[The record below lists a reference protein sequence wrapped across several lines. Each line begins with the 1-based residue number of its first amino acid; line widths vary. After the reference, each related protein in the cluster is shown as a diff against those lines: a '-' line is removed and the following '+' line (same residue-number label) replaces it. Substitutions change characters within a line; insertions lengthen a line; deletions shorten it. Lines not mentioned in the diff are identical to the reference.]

1 MGLQLEEVLKIRGV
15 DTSKNI
21 KVVRHRD
28 SRYDLGELYRL
39 GQIEIYQALQ
49 SKPVFDGAEY
59 IVSFLGVENTK
70 AQFIGVYQN
79 LGRRT
84 WGELFERPDY
94 RYSDELTDDRLWY
107 DLKLIQVM
115 SDLKDRLII
124 KWGTPSSALS
134 WVQKKLDKEIVE
146 ILPEGY
152 VKQFPGYLDFTLT
165 YSELAKLI
173 GNPEANREWRNRLS
187 SVAGVYLIVD
197 TTTGKQY
204 VGSASGKQ
212 GIWGRWETY
221 VKTKHGGNKQLRE
234 VLGNDA
240 NNIERFQFTVLRTL
254 SKTLTKREVIEIE
267 SLYKKKLSARA
278 FGLNSN

>member
-134 WVQKKLDKEIVE
+134 WVQKK
-146 ILPEGY
+146 
-152 VKQFPGYLDFTLT
+152 
-165 YSELAKLI
+165 
-173 GNPEANREWRNRLS
+173 
-187 SVAGVYLIVD
+187 
-197 TTTGKQY
+197 TG
-204 VGSASGKQ
+204 
-212 GIWGRWETY
+212 
-221 VKTKHGGNKQLRE
+221 
-234 VLGNDA
+234 
-240 NNIERFQFTVLRTL
+240 
-254 SKTLTKREVIEIE
+254 
-267 SLYKKKLSARA
+267 
-278 FGLNSN
+278 